1 MDARRWAGTRSWRT
15 GSSDRGRLGRRYVE
29 KCAALAKQSA
39 SDVQVIGNGDVFD
52 HEVGMGKRENRR
64 CITSIWSPEC

>member
-1 MDARRWAGTRSWRT
+1 M
-15 GSSDRGRLGRRYVE
+15 RGRYVE

-52 HEVGMGKRENRR
+52 HEVGNGETGK
-64 CITSIWSPEC
+64 P